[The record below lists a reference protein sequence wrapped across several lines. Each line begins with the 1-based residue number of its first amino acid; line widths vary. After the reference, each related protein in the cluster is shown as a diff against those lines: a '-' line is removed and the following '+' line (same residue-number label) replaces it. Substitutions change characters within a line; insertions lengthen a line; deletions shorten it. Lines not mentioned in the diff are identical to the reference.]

1 MTTSNRRA
9 EELELLSPFAKSC
22 RLEFMKYRI
31 IVDLEASDIL
41 TGRSSMAYHYYTI
54 GQYSKAAN
62 EYKTFLGCRSYW
74 TDLTKRGENLVI
86 IQFHINAVL
95 SCFGAQ
101 MTLRELYDATSG
113 TAIGWGH
120 SLFNELASL
129 HATIKILREPKNG
142 GLERGPISVQ
152 RRSQVMNCNRNH
164 KAAVQLLSKSL
175 GSLPT
180 KVINPDETLKDLPV
194 ELHLSLAKG
203 YISLGQPTSALT
215 TLEQVLNSKTN
226 LSMAWSHKLF
236 KRMAKLRWGLKKRIT

>member
-9 EELELLSPFAKSC
+9 EELELLSPFAKSR

-62 EYKTFLGCRSYW
+62 ESKRFW
-74 TDLTKRGENLVI
+74 VARGESLVI

-101 MTLRELYDATSG
+101 MTLQELYDATSG

-236 KRMAKLRWGLKKRIT
+236 KRMAKLCWGLKKRIT